1 MDRIVEYRISDE
13 DCGKQI
19 VNFLREK
26 GFSRNI
32 LISMKEDAG
41 AILLNGERAGGRAEL
56 RTGDVLRIRVA
67 DPRPENRDSSPG
79 SRNLSPIIK
88 TPSPKIKRTSSE
100 IKIPSLAIGTPSPA
114 YRIPSPSILYED
126 EDLIILNKPAGTP
139 VHPSAGNH
147 GNTLADIMERYFSAQ
162 NLYCPFR
169 CINRLDRD
177 TSGALIL
184 AKNPLSAAILS
195 ARMKQR
201 KIRRTYLA
209 IVSGRTPEKGTI
221 DAPIAREPG
230 SALKRCV
237 DFDSGETAVTHYE
250 RLAMRDNFSLLEIHL
265 ETGRTHQIRVHMRY
279 LGYPLPGDFLYC
291 PDYTR
296 FARQPLHSL
305 QLEFTH
311 PLTGEPLRFLAPV
324 PRDMAKTFS
333 GFSRK

>member
-1 MDRIVEYRISDE
+1 MDRIVEYRINDE

-19 VNFLREK
+19 VKFLREK

-32 LISMKEDAG
+32 LISMKEDTG

-56 RTGDVLRIRVA
+56 RVGDVLHIRVA
-67 DPRPENRDSSPG
+67 DPRPENRDSSP
-79 SRNLSPIIK
+79 
-88 TPSPKIKRTSSE
+88 E
-100 IKIPSLAIGTPSPA
+100 IKSPPPA

-126 EDLIILNKPAGTP
+126 KDLIILNKPAGTP

-147 GNTLADIMERYFSAQ
+147 GNTLADIMEAYFSAQ

-195 ARMKQR
+195 AQMKQR

-221 DAPIAREPG
+221 NAPIAREPG

-237 DFDSGETAVTHYE
+237 DFINGETAVTYYE
-250 RLAMRDNFSLLEIHL
+250 RLAERDGFSLLEIHL
-265 ETGRTHQIRVHMRY
+265 ETGRTHQIRVHMGY
-279 LGYPLPGDFLYC
+279 LGHPLPGDFLYC

-324 PRDMAKTFS
+324 PRDMAETFS